1 MAESAP
7 ETLEEGTNTS
17 VLLPALPPRVPT
29 GIQGLDRILGGGL
42 FQAGIY
48 LLSGPPGSGKTIL
61 ANQFCFHHVA
71 AGGRAMYITLLAES
85 HARMLG
91 QLQAMRFFAAAAIGQ
106 TVKYIN
112 GFKAIEGEGLAGL
125 LKLVRGAVREHHAD
139 LLVLDGMVTAS
150 ILANSGTDYKKFIN
164 ELQTW
169 AGMYG
174 CTVLFLTSAGIGG
187 QGQPEHTMVDGI
199 IEFGSHRLDMRTMR
213 QLTVHKFRGSGFAE
227 GSHAYAITRDG
238 LAIYPRLES
247 FHVSRLPDRTDG
259 KRLGTGIAALDRLLG
274 GGLAYSST
282 TLFLGSSGSGKTI
295 LGLHFLV
302 AGAQVGERGLLFGF
316 FENPTEVIHKANRLG
331 LGLDVLCERGD
342 VTVLWQPAAEQILDA
357 LGERLLNTVRERGI
371 RRLFIDGLVG
381 FKESDHNDR
390 LAGFF
395 AVLAAELA
403 TLGVTTIITEETRE
417 LFVREIEV
425 PTAGVSA
432 IFQNILFLRQVEVE
446 AELLRLLSIM
456 KTRDSGH
463 DRALYQFDITDQ
475 GVVIGPPF
483 QPSRNVLTGV
493 SQPLSEKPPP
503 THKGRKRKGDR

>member
-1 MAESAP
+1 MSESAP
-7 ETLEEGTNTS
+7 ETPEGMDTS
-17 VLLPALPPRVPT
+17 VTLSALPPRVPT

-48 LLSGPPGSGKTIL
+48 LLAGPPGSGKTIL
-61 ANQFCFHHVA
+61 ANQLCFHHVA
-71 AGGRAMYITLLAES
+71 AGGRALYITLLAES

-91 QLQAMRFFAAAAIGQ
+91 QLQTMSFFAAAAVGQ

-112 GFKAIEGEGLAGL
+112 GFKAIEGESLVGL
-125 LKLVRGAVREHHAD
+125 LKLVRGAVREHRAD
-139 LLVLDGMVTAS
+139 LLVLDGMVIAS
-150 ILANSGTDYKKFIN
+150 VLANSGTDYKKFIN

-174 CTVLFLTSAGIGG
+174 CTVLFLTSAGVGSAS
-187 QGQPEHTMVDGI
+187 QPEHTMVDGI
-199 IEFGSHRLDMRTMR
+199 FEFGTHRLDMKTLR
-213 QLTVHKFRGSGFAE
+213 QFTVHKFRGSGFAE
-227 GSHAYAITRDG
+227 GSHPYAITPDG
-238 LAIYPRLES
+238 LVIYPRLES
-247 FHVSRLPDRTDG
+247 FQVPRLPDRANG
-259 KRLGTGIAALDRLLG
+259 KRLGTGIAELDRLLG

-282 TLFLGSSGSGKTI
+282 TLLLGSSGSGKTI
-295 LGLHFLV
+295 IGLHFLA
-302 AGAQVGERGLLFGF
+302 AGAEAGERGLHFGF
-316 FENPTEVIHKANRLG
+316 FENPAEVIHKANRLG
-331 LGLDVLCERGD
+331 LCMDKLCERGD

-357 LGERLLNTVRERGI
+357 LGERLLNTVREQGI
-371 RRLFIDGLVG
+371 KRLFIDGLVG
-381 FKESDHNDR
+381 FKEADHSGR

-432 IFQNILFLRQVEVE
+432 IFQNIVFLRQVEVA
-446 AELLRLLSIM
+446 AELLRLISVM
-456 KTRDSGH
+456 KTRDSAH

-475 GVVIGPPF
+475 GVQIGPPF

-493 SQPLSEKPPP
+493 SQPSPGEL
-503 THKGRKRKGDR
+503 TTRKGGKRKGRR